1 MRFAARVSLL
11 QDQFQGY
18 CTTWPLLLADF
29 TSGESH
35 PAEFSVTVR
44 KIWNCSS
51 LKDVQTFRKDI
62 TLAALLLGMMH
73 ASFLS
78 GQNGVTSGQNAPPP
92 SATGF
97 FPLKDIHR
105 GLRGT
110 AYTVFE
116 GTKPEPMDVEV
127 LGVLHNAIGPHQDMI
142 LVRLQGAKPE
152 YTGVVAG
159 MSGSP
164 VYIDGKLAGALA
176 FRIGEFSKEPIAGI
190 TPIEEMLEVRDQE
203 GGAQGSEL
211 RAQEGGAREGG
222 AQSSGLRAQEVA
234 GLRPVADSGVAGLSS
249 QSGSDLIRPIDTP
262 LVFSGF
268 GQEALALWKEH
279 APSLGLT
286 PVAGLGGAGSDAPQP
301 DPIVPGSA
309 VSAILVRGDLD
320 ISATCTVTYVDAKN
334 LLACGHPITQFGPVS
349 MPMTKAEVVA
359 TLPSPYN
366 AFKIINTT
374 ETVGSFTQ
382 DRETAIMGKFGLKA
396 RMIPLTVHMAQ
407 DGEDGEP
414 SKATEKT
421 LHLEVIDQEQI
432 TPSAVMVSVFQGLM
446 QSNFYGVETTYRV
459 RAAVR
464 LKDYPEVKFENL
476 IAPSDLAP
484 SNLMTA
490 LVLGER
496 FNRLYDN
503 AARRTPIES
512 VELNV
517 DAMPGRRTMQI
528 QGAQSSEAEVRGG
541 DTVSIEAT
549 LQPWRGE
556 MRNVRIPVKLPPTL
570 PSGKVRLLVSDGG
583 TLDRLMQPPQL
594 GGSALD
600 VAATIAQLNSQHATD
615 RLYVTLLAPDPQ
627 VAIDGRTLTAVPLS
641 MANVLEPAREN
652 HGMSLSGESA
662 VPLGS
667 VGVDAVLSG
676 QQVITLRVE

>member
-1 MRFAARVSLL
+1 M
-11 QDQFQGY
+11 
-18 CTTWPLLLADF
+18 
-29 TSGESH
+29 
-35 PAEFSVTVR
+35 
-44 KIWNCSS
+44 
-51 LKDVQTFRKDI
+51 
-62 TLAALLLGMMH
+62 
-73 ASFLS
+73 
-78 GQNGVTSGQNAPPP
+78 QNSPP
-92 SATGF
+92 SSTRF
-97 FPLKDIHR
+97 FPLKDVHR
-105 GLRGT
+105 GLHGV

-116 GTKPEPMDVEV
+116 GTEPEPMALEI
-127 LGVLHNAIGPHQDMI
+127 LGVLHNALGPHQDMI
-142 LVRLQGAKPE
+142 LARLQGAKPE

-190 TPIEEMLEVRDQE
+190 TPIEEMLQVRE
-203 GGAQGSEL
+203 RGVGGGVQAVVAS
-211 RAQEGGAREGG
+211 
-222 AQSSGLRAQEVA
+222 AQSSGLRTQNSAGQVASLSPDSA
-234 GLRPVADSGVAGLSS
+234 GLPF
-249 QSGSDLIRPIDTP
+249 GSDLIRPIDTP

-268 GQEALALWKEH
+268 GPEALGLWKEH
-279 APSLGLT
+279 APSLDLT
-286 PVAGLGGAGSDAPQP
+286 PVAGLGGASADTPQP
-301 DPIVPGSA
+301 APLVPGSA

-320 ISATCTVTYVDAKN
+320 ISATCTVTYVDPKT
-334 LLACGHPITQFGPVS
+334 LLACGHPITQFGPIS

-374 ETVGSFTQ
+374 ETVGSFTE
-382 DRETAIMGKFGLKA
+382 DRETAIMGEFGVKA

-407 DGEDGEP
+407 DGAAGDALKDAAKP
-414 SKATEKT
+414 LDEKT

-446 QSNFYGVETTYRV
+446 QSNWYGVETTYRV

-464 LKDYPEVKFENL
+464 LKGYPEVKFESL
-476 IAPSDLAP
+476 VAPTDFAP

-490 LVLGER
+490 LLLGER

-512 VELNV
+512 IELNV

-528 QGAQSSEAEVRGG
+528 QDAQADEVQVHAG
-541 DTVSIEAT
+541 DTVSIETT

-556 MRNVRIPVKLPPTL
+556 VRNIRIPVKLPATL

-583 TLDRLMQPPQL
+583 TLDRLMQPAQL
-594 GGSALD
+594 GGPTLD
-600 VAATIAQLNSQHATD
+600 VAATITQLNSQHASD

-627 VAIDGRTLTAVPLS
+627 VAMDGRTLTSVPLS
-641 MANVLEPAREN
+641 MANVLEPARDN
-652 HGMSLSGESA
+652 RGMSLSGESA

-667 VGVDAVLSG
+667 VNVNAVLNG

>member
-1 MRFAARVSLL
+1 
-11 QDQFQGY
+11 
-18 CTTWPLLLADF
+18 
-29 TSGESH
+29 
-35 PAEFSVTVR
+35 
-44 KIWNCSS
+44 
-51 LKDVQTFRKDI
+51 
-62 TLAALLLGMMH
+62 MH
-73 ASFLS
+73 ASFLP
-78 GQNGVTSGQNAPPP
+78 GQNADPAAPSAQPPP
-92 SATGF
+92 STAI

-105 GLRGT
+105 GLKGT

-116 GTKPEPMDVEV
+116 GTQPEPMGVEI
-127 LGVLHNAIGPHQDMI
+127 LGVLHNAIGPRQDMI
-142 LVRLQGAKPE
+142 LARLKGTKPE

-190 TPIEEMLEVRDQE
+190 TPIEEMLQVRDE
-203 GGAQGSEL
+203 GSELREQGAGISHQGLGISDKSSELADQRAQGSEDGYRVASSSL
-211 RAQEGGAREGG
+211 ASAGGLDLG
-222 AQSSGLRAQEVA
+222 SSAA
-234 GLRPVADSGVAGLSS
+234 
-249 QSGSDLIRPIDTP
+249 LIRPIDTP

-268 GQEALALWKEH
+268 GPEALALWKEH

-286 PVAGLGGAGSDAPQP
+286 PVAGLGGSSSDTPQP
-301 DPIVPGSA
+301 EPIVPGSA

-320 ISATCTVTYVDAKN
+320 ISATCTVTYVDPKR

-349 MPMTKAEVVA
+349 MPMTKAEVIA

-374 ETVGSFTQ
+374 ETVGSFTE
-382 DRETAIMGKFGLKA
+382 DRETAIKGEFGLKA

-407 DGEDGEP
+407 DGD
-414 SKATEKT
+414 SSATGGKT
-421 LHLEVIDQEQI
+421 LHLEMIDQEQI

-446 QSNFYGVETTYRV
+446 QSNYYGVETTYRV
-459 RAAVR
+459 HAAVR
-464 LKDYPEVKFENL
+464 LKGYPEVKFEDL
-476 IAPSDLAP
+476 IAPSDFAP

-496 FNRLYDN
+496 FNRLYAN
-503 AARRTPIES
+503 AARRTPIEG
-512 VELNV
+512 VDLNV
-517 DAMPGRRTMQI
+517 EAIQGRRTMQI
-528 QGAQSSEAEVRGG
+528 QGAQAGDALVRAG

-556 MRNVRIPVKLPPTL
+556 VRNIRIPVKLPATL

-583 TLDRLMQPPQL
+583 TLDRLLQPAQF
-594 GGSALD
+594 GGPTLD
-600 VAATIAQLNSQHATD
+600 VSATIAQLNSQHSTD

-627 VAIDGRTLTAVPLS
+627 VAVEGRTLTAVPLS
-641 MANVLEPAREN
+641 MANVLEPMRDN

-676 QQVITLRVE
+676 QQVVTLRVE